1 MLRAEEER
9 LQEIKRKEEE
19 EVRKIREQMVFK
31 ASKIKKYKFVVPESA
46 IEHRPLT
53 VPQPPKL
60 QTAERAQLKDDL
72 MDIQK

>member
-1 MLRAEEER
+1 
-9 LQEIKRKEEE
+9 
-19 EVRKIREQMVFK
+19 MVFK
-31 ASKIKKYKFVVPESA
+31 ASKIKKYKFVVPETA

-72 MDIQK
+72 MDI

>member
-1 MLRAEEER
+1 MN
-9 LQEIKRKEEE
+9 
-19 EVRKIREQMVFK
+19 FK

-60 QTAERAQLKDDL
+60 LT
-72 MDIQK
+72 